1 MLAIIKQ
8 IIKKIKVFL
17 KKIVDF
23 LGKDIVF
30 FSLLIIFSS
39 SISFLLGSLS
49 EFNKQKKEN
58 ISKIELLKDK
68 KQEDIYYVA
77 SKNGKRYYLPWCYS
91 GSEKN
96 KIKFKSQKEARKL
109 GYTPAKSCPEI
120 LEEK

>member
-1 MLAIIKQ
+1 MAIIKQ
-8 IIKKIKVFL
+8 MGEKIKAFF
-17 KKIVDF
+17 KKTVDF

-39 SISFLLGSLS
+39 SISFFLGSLS
-49 EFNKQKKEN
+49 EFNKQKQEK
-58 ISKIELLKDK
+58 IDQIELLKEK
-68 KQEDIYYVA
+68 EIQKIYYVA

-96 KIKFKSQKEARKL
+96 KVRFETKEAAEKA

-120 LEEK
+120 